1 MAEVADFHLFL
12 LDKSVNMSM
21 PDSTAEIGF
30 SSSPSGREVLTA
42 KAEKVIAE
50 YNKCVEED
58 EYKIEMA
65 KKAVKD
71 MADMVIKN
79 LEEEMYKKQMKMNEN
94 MQEIL
99 TNINTK
105 LETLE
110 GQEEELKNFSAG
122 LAMFMGDLKVDL
134 RR

>member
-1 MAEVADFHLFL
+1 
-12 LDKSVNMSM
+12 M

-58 EYKIEMA
+58 QYKIEMA
-65 KKAVKD
+65 KRAVKD

-79 LEEEMYKKQMKMNEN
+79 LEEEMYKKQIKMNEN
-94 MQEIL
+94 MQEML

-122 LAMFMGDLKVDL
+122 LAMFMGDLKMESS
-134 RR
+134 R

>member
-1 MAEVADFHLFL
+1 
-12 LDKSVNMSM
+12 M
-21 PDSTAEIGF
+21 PDSTAEISF

-42 KAEKVIAE
+42 KAEKVVAE

-58 EYKIEMA
+58 EHKIEMA
-65 KKAVKD
+65 KKAVQD
-71 MADMVIKN
+71 MADLVIKN

-110 GQEEELKNFSAG
+110 GEEEELKNFSAG
-122 LAMFMGDLKVDL
+122 LAMFMGDLKVESN
-134 RR
+134 R

>member
-1 MAEVADFHLFL
+1 M
-12 LDKSVNMSM
+12 
-21 PDSTAEIGF
+21 
-30 SSSPSGREVLTA
+30 
-42 KAEKVIAE
+42 
-50 YNKCVEED
+50 EED

-122 LAMFMGDLKVDL
+122 LSMFMGDLKVESS
-134 RR
+134 R

>member
-1 MAEVADFHLFL
+1 
-12 LDKSVNMSM
+12 M
-21 PDSTAEIGF
+21 PASTAEISF
-30 SSSPSGREVLTA
+30 SSSPSGREVLTT

-58 EYKIEMA
+58 ENKIEMA
-65 KKAVKD
+65 KKAIKD

-79 LEEEMYKKQMKMNEN
+79 LEEEMYKKQTKMNEN
-94 MQEIL
+94 MQEML

-110 GQEEELKNFSAG
+110 GQEEELKSFSAG
-122 LAMFMGDLKVDL
+122 LAMFMGDLKGESS
-134 RR
+134 R